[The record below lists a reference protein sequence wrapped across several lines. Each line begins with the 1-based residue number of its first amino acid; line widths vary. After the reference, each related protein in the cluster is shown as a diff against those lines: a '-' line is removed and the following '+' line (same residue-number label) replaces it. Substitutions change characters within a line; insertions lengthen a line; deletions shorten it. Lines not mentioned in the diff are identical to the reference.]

1 MPTVASPAPE
11 CAQGRA
17 QGRRPHL
24 DLHRV
29 LRLRFLGVQ
38 ELNGHNHLPFAL
50 KEHHLGKAGTKPE
63 ATEQSKLTQDEVK
76 SSSINHL
83 CQPLG
88 LDPSSRDHVLGTHLM
103 GPVVPSEARTSI
115 QRPSQGSTCDWTG
128 RESHGSVQS
137 CPPGQNTMAGPSCFG
152 HSPCTPSLT
161 WD

>member
-128 RESHGSVQS
+128 REKSWFSPIL
-137 CPPGQNTMAGPSCFG
+137 PPRPEHNGRPLLFWAFPL
-152 HSPCTPSLT
+152 HP
-161 WD
+161 